1 MECRIKGLRSQ
12 ESEKFNRF
20 WDLVQDEA
28 ATQGC
33 VFFGDCGEGRDLV
46 TEELEGENFSGWL
59 IPKAQERVF
68 EDLWRRGAVPDDW
81 LNHMVWMEW
90 EQTPGNAIKIKFE
103 HM

>member
-1 MECRIKGLRSQ
+1 MKGLRSQ

-59 IPKAQERVF
+59 IPKAQEREF
-68 EDLWRRGAVPDDW
+68 EDRWRRGSVPDDW

-90 EQTPGNAIKIKFE
+90 EQTPGNAVKIKFE

>member
-1 MECRIKGLRSQ
+1 MKGLRSQ

-46 TEELEGENFSGWL
+46 TEELEFFWL
-59 IPKAQERVF
+59 ADSEGTGKRV
-68 EDLWRRGAVPDDW
+68 
-81 LNHMVWMEW
+81 
-90 EQTPGNAIKIKFE
+90 
-103 HM
+103 

>member
-1 MECRIKGLRSQ
+1 MKGLRSQ

-20 WDLVQDEA
+20 WNLVQDEA
-28 ATQGC
+28 TTQGC

-46 TEELEGENFSGWL
+46 TEELECENFSGWL
-59 IPKAQERVF
+59 IPKAQEREF
-68 EDLWRRGAVPDDW
+68 EGLWRRGAVPDDW

-90 EQTPGNAIKIKFE
+90 EQTPGNAVKIKFE

>member
-1 MECRIKGLRSQ
+1 MKGLRSQ

-46 TEELEGENFSGWL
+46 TEELEGENFSG
-59 IPKAQERVF
+59 
-68 EDLWRRGAVPDDW
+68 
-81 LNHMVWMEW
+81 
-90 EQTPGNAIKIKFE
+90 
-103 HM
+103 